1 MRICGDRLRRHLRA
15 TLLTALAL
23 CQHCSL
29 AQGRPRAQATPSTKS
44 SSPVGSLKQQF
55 ASARAAYQAG
65 HYSQAWNELQP
76 VLTGN
81 PNNSDVNELAGL
93 VQVSMGQD
101 DKAHS
106 YLAKAVRLNPNVAEW
121 RTTLAVNLLKLHR
134 NGEAEAQFRKAVGLE
149 PTNYDTNHNLGEFYI
164 QTGNLM
170 AAIPYLRRAQRL
182 NPNSYSNG
190 YDLALACEQT
200 GELDQARRQLQSL
213 IKINDRAELH
223 NLLAEVE
230 EKSRNY
236 LASAGEYEKAA
247 RMDPSESNIFDWG
260 AELLLHQTFE
270 PALAVFKA
278 GLERL
283 PQSTRL
289 QLAVGIALYG
299 LGHFDD
305 GAREF
310 CKVWD
315 KSPSDSL
322 PLSLAGKAYE
332 NLSSSMAD
340 EVRSRFRQFV
350 ESGGRDASIR
360 YYYAVSLWREHEGN
374 PESVQPAEIESL
386 LKSAISLQRDYADAY
401 LQLGIIYAEQHKY
414 AEAAA
419 QYEQALKT
427 APNVPATHYRLGQ
440 ALSRMGDKSRA
451 EQEFTA
457 FERLHNQEVAATEKQ
472 NSDIQ
477 QFVYTMRNAASPANS
492 N

>member
-1 MRICGDRLRRHLRA
+1 
-15 TLLTALAL
+15 
-23 CQHCSL
+23 
-29 AQGRPRAQATPSTKS
+29 
-44 SSPVGSLKQQF
+44 
-55 ASARAAYQAG
+55 
-65 HYSQAWNELQP
+65 
-76 VLTGN
+76 LTGN

-299 LGHFDD
+299 LGRFDD

-472 NSDIQ
+472 NSD
-477 QFVYTMRNAASPANS
+477 PAIRLYHAECRFS
-492 N
+492 GKFELR